1 MPSFPSR
8 FLLTSLLTA
17 MLWLCSAGHSLFA
30 QQQQFGPS
38 PVDPL
43 VFETDSPRYTDCVD
57 VAAWDCPTCDD
68 WVWTFLPKGF
78 LYTTYWAGAAEPR
91 LGVQVLHEKDD
102 GAYVDSWIG
111 GRVGFVRF
119 GSRESLEGWQLDL
132 LAGVRLRQDPDE
144 ELDMQST
151 DYRFDIPLT
160 YRQGPHAWK
169 VGYYH
174 VSSHLGDEF
183 LLKNPAYPRLNF
195 LRDVIVLG
203 YSYYPWPELRLY
215 AEAGWGFHTDVSE
228 PWEFQF
234 GFDYGP
240 AWPTRIYGAPFVAA
254 NVHLRQELNFG
265 GNFMIEGGWAWRGEG
280 LGAGI
285 LRTGPYYYTGGSSQS
300 SYYAD
305 SEQQIG
311 VGLWY
316 DF

>member
-8 FLLTSLLTA
+8 FLLTSLLMA

-144 ELDMQST
+144 VGRSSRD
-151 DYRFDIPLT
+151 
-160 YRQGPHAWK
+160 GPEREPEHRDHCGGAG
-169 VGYYH
+169 V
-174 VSSHLGDEF
+174 
-183 LLKNPAYPRLNF
+183 PA
-195 LRDVIVLG
+195 
-203 YSYYPWPELRLY
+203 E
-215 AEAGWGFHTDVSE
+215 SE
-228 PWEFQF
+228 PGNRALRHEL
-234 GFDYGP
+234 
-240 AWPTRIYGAPFVAA
+240 AA
-254 NVHLRQELNFG
+254 EHHR
-265 GNFMIEGGWAWRGEG
+265 
-280 LGAGI
+280 
-285 LRTGPYYYTGGSSQS
+285 
-300 SYYAD
+300 
-305 SEQQIG
+305 
-311 VGLWY
+311 
-316 DF
+316 